1 MFTCSSRR
9 TSKEISIV
17 VKHPKTSAN
26 HFIADRNYIKRQP
39 AVLNLISNCKMRQLE
54 HFELIPHRS
63 LRQKN
68 TRTNERPE
76 LSPCGQI
83 SQEPEESWLSRRRD
97 HRQVGR
103 PTSEKCIRREHPVF
117 TRCRVFHVLL

>member
-9 TSKEISIV
+9 TSKENFNCG
-17 VKHPKTSAN
+17 KTSQN
-26 HFIADRNYIKRQP
+26 INQP
-39 AVLNLISNCKMRQLE
+39 FHSGQKLYQETTSSFESYCKMRQLE